1 MLGNR
6 LRLWRR
12 LGPAGTSNCRPLA
25 VCSIALGPDPATM
38 LARRS
43 RRLPNEGGAAP
54 VYRRASVLPVR
65 ATRGYSSAG

>member
-1 MLGNR
+1 MLVNR

-12 LGPAGTSNCRPLA
+12 LGPAGTSNCRPRA
-25 VCSIALGPDPATM
+25 VYSVAPGSDPATM
-38 LARRS
+38 LTRRS
-43 RRLPNEGGAAP
+43 LRPPNEGGAAP